1 MTRWLG
7 ATTDCA
13 RCADMFRLA
22 RACTYAL
29 VGTMTWLTTGWF
41 EPMPIAR
48 AQEPASPAPPA
59 APGAKPSNARVS
71 NAMKQLR
78 ARREQVKANKGKSA
92 AKKGSSKA
100 ERRAKRKRDAKRR
113 NAAATEE
120 RPTRGKKVDLSLE
133 AKAANDAKPTKKPN
147 ETAAAP
153 RVRRPLPPL
162 PPVRFTETEL
172 ALKQALHLQIVE
184 AGPDER
190 WQVVLSNRSRSPIQI
205 ATDPRLLAFEARV
218 PGKAETV
225 TCRLPEGLQPRSR
238 ELRNRP
244 LFPGDQ
250 YTFSVD
256 PLMYCFETGDQTILV
271 PGTFVTPVYGF
282 PEKTKTQ
289 WSFGRKYQERLEQ
302 VAPYAAAF
310 VDPKRIR
317 PFGPP
322 PRDDA
327 SETDTSDEVAENVS
341 PVSDAA
347 DEGSEPTS
355 VTTEPEVSKEG
366 LKSLTGEGFALR
378 SEYQGWAKTRP
389 HRHSIGD
396 TPKTGLRLSIASGSD
411 APTARDV
418 TVTVKLEN
426 QSDIPQRVYFRRD
439 LVSFLIRGPDG
450 EHRCS
455 AESAEL
461 RAPDKQAFITLAPG
475 KSSSFTTRLIEFC
488 PAESFA
494 RAGFYYVSA
503 VLPATSP
510 ADYRDEEIFTGK
522 LATSR
527 PRAVRL
533 HRGELPFLIRR
544 GGVSGG
550 GTASSGRFTRSP
562 NANMAA
568 PSDQIVVTPPP
579 PPEPPPPPPPEP
591 PSQ

>member
-1 MTRWLG
+1 MTRWFG
-7 ATTDCA
+7 ATSDCA
-13 RCADMFRLA
+13 RCPNMFRLA

-29 VGTMTWLTTGWF
+29 VGTMTWLTTGWLDTGWLD
-41 EPMPIAR
+41 PLPNAW
-48 AQEPASPAPPA
+48 AQDLAAPTPPA
-59 APGAKPSNARVS
+59 AAGAKPPSSRVTKAMQQARE
-71 NAMKQLR
+71 
-78 ARREQVKANKGKSA
+78 RREKAQANKGKTTN
-92 AKKGSSKA
+92 KKASSSA

-113 NAAATEE
+113 KATATED

-133 AKAANDAKPTKKPN
+133 AKAENATPAKKSN
-147 ETAAAP
+147 ETPAAP

-205 ATDPRLLAFEARV
+205 ATDPRLLAFEARI
-218 PGKAETV
+218 PGKADTV
-225 TCRLPEGLQPRSR
+225 TCRLPEALQPRSR
-238 ELRNRP
+238 DLRNRP
-244 LFPGDQ
+244 LFPGEQ

-256 PLMYCFETGDQTILV
+256 PLMYCFETGDQSILV
-271 PGTFVTPVYGF
+271 PGTFVTPMYGF

-289 WSFGRKYQERLEQ
+289 WSYGRKYQERLEQ

-322 PRDDA
+322 PRDEASDSSEESTTDVSPTSSDVDEA
-327 SETDTSDEVAENVS
+327 SESTVD
-341 PVSDAA
+341 
-347 DEGSEPTS
+347 
-355 VTTEPEVSKEG
+355 TTEPEANKEG
-366 LKSLTGEGFALR
+366 LKNLTGEGFALR

-396 TPKTGLRLSIASGSD
+396 RPKDGLRLTISSGSD
-411 APTARDV
+411 AQTARDV

-426 QSDIPQRVYFRRD
+426 ESDAPQRVYFRRD
-439 LVSFLIRGPDG
+439 LVSFLIHGPDG
-450 EHRCS
+450 EHRCA

-503 VLPATSP
+503 ELPATSP
-510 ADYRDEEIFTGK
+510 ADYRDEEMFTGK

-533 HRGELPFLIRR
+533 HHGELPFVVRR
-544 GGVSGG
+544 GGGG
-550 GTASSGRFTRSP
+550 SSTASSGRFTRSP

-568 PSDQIVVTPPP
+568 PSDEIVVTPPA
-579 PPEPPPPPPPEP
+579 PPEPPPPPPEP

>member
-1 MTRWLG
+1 
-7 ATTDCA
+7 
-13 RCADMFRLA
+13 MFRLA
-22 RACTYAL
+22 RVCTYAL
-29 VGTMTWLTTGWF
+29 VGTMTWLTTAWLD
-41 EPMPIAR
+41 PMPTAR
-48 AQEPASPAPPA
+48 AQEPASPAPPPA
-59 APGAKPSNARVS
+59 AGAKPPNARIS

-78 ARREQVKANKGKSA
+78 DRREQVKANKGKSTT
-92 AKKGSSKA
+92 KKGSSKA
-100 ERRAKRKRDAKRR
+100 DRRAKRKRDAKRR
-113 NAAATEE
+113 DAAAAEA
-120 RPTRGKKVDLSLE
+120 RPTRGKKVDLNVE
-133 AKAANDAKPTKKPN
+133 AKTPNTTPTKTPN
-147 ETAAAP
+147 ERPAAP

-162 PPVRFTETEL
+162 PPARFTETEL

-190 WQVVLSNRSRSPIQI
+190 WQVVLSNRGRSPVQI

-225 TCRLPEGLQPRSR
+225 TCRLPEGMQPRSR
-238 ELRNRP
+238 DLRHRP
-244 LFPGDQ
+244 LFPGAQ
-250 YTFSVD
+250 YTFSID

-282 PEKTKTQ
+282 AEKTKTQ
-289 WSFGRKYQERLEQ
+289 WSFGRKYQERLAQ
-302 VAPYAAAF
+302 VAPYAAAL
-310 VDPKRIR
+310 VDPTRIR

-327 SETDTSDEVAENVS
+327 SEAGTSDETTADVS
-341 PVSDAA
+341 PSSNDAN
-347 DEGSEPTS
+347 EGGEPTS
-355 VTTEPEVSKEG
+355 DATEPEVSKEG
-366 LKSLTGEGFALR
+366 LKNLTGEGFALR

-389 HRHSIGD
+389 HRDSLGD
-396 TPKTGLRLSIASGSD
+396 SPRAGLRLSISSGSD
-411 APTARDV
+411 AQTARDV

-426 QSDIPQRVYFRRD
+426 QSDTPQRVYFRRD
-439 LVSFLIRGPDG
+439 LVSFLIHSPDG

-522 LATSR
+522 LVTSR
-527 PRAVRL
+527 RRAVRL
-533 HRGELPFLIRR
+533 HKGELPFLIRR
-544 GGVSGG
+544 GGGGG

-568 PSDQIVVTPPP
+568 PSDEIVVTPPP
-579 PPEPPPPPPPEP
+579 PPEPPPPPPSEP